1 MRARHPVNR
10 TAAAMAKRIVRRFKP
25 EKVILFGS
33 HAAGR
38 AGRDSD
44 IDLLVVMPL
53 SSSKEAHEL
62 EIREAL
68 RAYRTPKD
76 VVVTT
81 PEAFAW
87 RRAVPGT
94 IERSAARSGRVLY
107 EKR

>member
-1 MRARHPVNR
+1 MDIEHQILNTIVE
-10 TAAAMAKRIVRRFKP
+10 RILSVSSPSKI
-25 EKVILFGS
+25 ILFGS
-33 HAAGR
+33 AATGEMHS
-38 AGRDSD
+38 DSD

-53 SSSKEAHEL
+53 STSKAAHEL

-87 RRAVPGT
+87 RRVVPGT
-94 IERSAARSGRVLY
+94 IERSAVRSGRVLY